1 MTTTAAESVLDFS
14 QFRAAVN
21 DSFVPL
27 HVTSDRP
34 EPFAGRIRHADRDGV
49 HLSLVEATAHQV
61 ERTPALIA
69 AQQRH
74 CFKVGMQLS
83 GRGILVQDGRETL
96 LEPGSL
102 SIYDTSRP
110 YSLAFD
116 GPFRTFVVMVPADR
130 IELPPES
137 VAHLTAS
144 PLHRAGGA
152 APLVTGFLRGL
163 AEEPAT
169 IEGPVGSRVA
179 RSTVDLIVALL
190 SQELAQDPAVADPR
204 RQLFEEVLLFIEEH
218 LRDADLDP
226 ARIAAAHFIS
236 PRLLHALFH
245 ENGRTVSTWVRRR
258 RLEQCRVRLAD
269 PALAHRSVMSIA
281 TDWGFTDPAHFSRVY
296 RAEFSCSPS
305 STRTTAID
313 HHTEDTR
320 NAHL

>member
-1 MTTTAAESVLDFS
+1 MTTTVRESLLDFS
-14 QFRAAVN
+14 QFRTAVN

-27 HVTSDRP
+27 QVTSDHP
-34 EPFAGRIRHADRDGV
+34 DPFAGRIRHAERDGV

-74 CFKVGMQLS
+74 CVKVGMQLN

-116 GPFRTFVVMVPADR
+116 GPFRNVVVMIPADR
-130 IELPPES
+130 IELPLDAVS
-137 VAHLTAS
+137 HLTAA

-152 APLVTGFLRGL
+152 ASLVTGFLHSL
-163 AEEPAT
+163 AADPGT
-169 IEGPVGSRVA
+169 ITGPVGSRIA
-179 RSTVDLIVALL
+179 RSTVELIVALL
-190 SQELAQDPAVADPR
+190 SQELAHAPAAADPR
-204 RQLFEEVLLFIEEH
+204 RQLFEEVLLYIEEH
-218 LRDADLDP
+218 LRESDLDP
-226 ARIAAAHFIS
+226 AHIAAAHFIS
-236 PRLLHALFH
+236 PRLLHALFQ

-296 RAEFSCSPS
+296 RAEFGCSPS

-313 HHTEDTR
+313 HHTEDTSH
-320 NAHL
+320 AHL

>member
-1 MTTTAAESVLDFS
+1 MTLASVDSLLDFS

-27 HVTSDRP
+27 QVTSDRP

-69 AQQRH
+69 ARQRH
-74 CFKVGMQLS
+74 CFKVGMQLN

-116 GPFRTFVVMVPADR
+116 GPFRNFVVMLPADR
-130 IELPPES
+130 IDLPLEAVS
-137 VAHLTAS
+137 HLTAA
-144 PLHRAGGA
+144 PLHLAGGT

-163 AEEPAT
+163 AEDPEA
-169 IEGPVGSRVA
+169 ISGPVGSRIA

-190 SQELAQDPAVADPR
+190 SQELAQAPAAADPR
-204 RQLFEEVLLFIEEH
+204 RQLFEDVLLFIEEH
-218 LRDADLDP
+218 LRDTDLDP
-226 ARIAAAHFIS
+226 AHIAAAHFIS
-236 PRLLHALFH
+236 PRLLHALFQ

-258 RLEQCRVRLAD
+258 RLDQCRVRLAD

-296 RAEFSCSPS
+296 RAEFGCSPS

-313 HHTEDTR
+313 HHTEDTSH
-320 NAHL
+320 AHL